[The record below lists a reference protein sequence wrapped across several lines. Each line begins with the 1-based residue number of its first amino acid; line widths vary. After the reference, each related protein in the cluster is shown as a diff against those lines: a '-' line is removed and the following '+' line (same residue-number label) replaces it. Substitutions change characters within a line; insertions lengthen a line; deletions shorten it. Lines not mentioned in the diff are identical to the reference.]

1 MNVLFIAIGII
12 IAAALFA
19 ALRVF
24 FGLGHPGNAAP
35 YALRRQPR
43 RENSP
48 LRGKTILCLGSSISS
63 GFSSGGVSFLDYL
76 GRIDGCRIIQ
86 ETVSARHWPT
96 AGIIPT
102 SSGCAA
108 AWPAWGSPRI
118 ILSASFP
125 PMTPPSAACRAKS
138 AAAAA
143 RRTLMFPPPWEG

>member
-1 MNVLFIAIGII
+1 MKVLFIAIGII

-19 ALRVF
+19 SC
-24 FGLGHPGNAAP
+24 GCSLGWGTPATPPPMPCGVSPG
-35 YALRRQPR
+35 
-43 RENSP
+43 
-48 LRGKTILCLGSSISS
+48 GKTAPCGEKPS
-63 GFSSGGVSFLDYL
+63 
-76 GRIDGCRIIQ
+76 C
-86 ETVSARHWPT
+86 VSAPPSPPGFPPAGYPSSTISGASTAAVSYRRPFPPRHWPT

-143 RRTLMFPPPWEG
+143 RRTLMFPPPWAG